1 MINVAPT
8 GMVALRAQYP
18 GVPELP
24 AQIAEDAARC
34 HAAGAASVH
43 LHARDDDGQPT
54 HRLER
59 YAEVVRAVRAAAPDL
74 IICVSTSGRRVSSF
88 EQRSEVLNLDRD
100 LSPDLASL
108 TLGSLNFRTQASV
121 NAPDT
126 IERLAGAMRER
137 GIVPDLEVFDVCMV
151 DYAHALIDRGIL
163 HPPFVF
169 NLLLGSSGTLAATPG
184 NLALLVERL
193 PRGAYWQAAGIGR
206 AQWPMN
212 ALGVVTGGHVR
223 TGLEDNVWLD
233 PDARTPAT
241 NEALVRRVAA
251 LAAAAGRPIATAC
264 VARRLMGLGERR

>member
-1 MINVAPT
+1 
-8 GMVALRAQYP
+8 MVALRAQHP
-18 GVPELP
+18 GVPERP
-24 AQIAEDAARC
+24 EQIADDAARC
-34 HAAGAASVH
+34 YASGAASVH

-54 HRLER
+54 HRLDR
-59 YAEVVRAVRAAAPDL
+59 CAATVRAVRAAAPDL
-74 IICVSTSGRRVSSF
+74 IICVSTSGRRATSF

-100 LSPDLASL
+100 LAPDLASL
-108 TLGSLNFRTQASV
+108 TLGSLNFRTQVSV

-126 IERLAGAMRER
+126 IERLASVMRER
-137 GIVPDLEVFDVCMV
+137 GIVPELEVFDVGMV
-151 DYAHALIDRGIL
+151 DYAHTLIGRGVL

-193 PRGAYWQAAGIGR
+193 PRGSYWQAAGIGR

-223 TGLEDNVWLD
+223 TGMEDNVWLD
-233 PDARTPAT
+233 ADTRAPAT

-251 LAAAAGRPIATAC
+251 LSAAAGRPIASPG
-264 VARRLMGLGERR
+264 VARQLMGLRERR